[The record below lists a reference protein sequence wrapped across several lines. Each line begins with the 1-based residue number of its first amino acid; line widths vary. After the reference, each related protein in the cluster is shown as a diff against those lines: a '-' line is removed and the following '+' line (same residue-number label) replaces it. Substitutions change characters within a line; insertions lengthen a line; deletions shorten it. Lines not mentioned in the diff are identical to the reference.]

1 MSSAPTPSTAA
12 TEAPSGRIFG
22 PGAIIA
28 VLCLGSL
35 SGSLMQSLVIPIQS
49 ELPRLLG
56 TDPGSASWAV
66 TATLLAAAVTMPVS
80 GRLADIYGKKKVLV
94 ASAAILVV
102 GSAIAALSST
112 LAPFLVGRA
121 LQGVAMGYIPVAISM
136 VREVAPPEKRAG
148 AVAAVSATLGVGG
161 ALGLPLSA
169 WIAEDYSWHGL
180 FWLSTVLAAVIVVST
195 AIVVPG
201 IHDEHPAR
209 IDLVGVLGL
218 AVGLSAVLI
227 GVSKGSEWGW
237 TSGRTVGGI
246 VGGLVV
252 LGAWA
257 VYELRH
263 HDPLVDLRTTARR
276 PVLFTNLA
284 AVLIGFGMMAQAIVV
299 PQLLEM
305 PESTGYGLGQS
316 ILHAGLWM
324 APGGLMMMAFAPVS
338 SRLINSVGA
347 RITLAVGAG
356 VISAGYVV
364 ALALM
369 SAPWQLMVASL
380 VASAGVG
387 IGYAAMPTLILD
399 NVPLHEAGSG
409 VGVNALMR
417 SVGTTVAG
425 AVMAAILTSDT
436 TRLGGV
442 EIPAEGAFRLCFL
455 VGAAAALAGALVALL
470 VPRQGHRERAS
481 VAGPSLAAQ
490 PASS

>member
-1 MSSAPTPSTAA
+1 MSSATPSTETT
-12 TEAPSGRIFG
+12 TETPGRFG
-22 PGAIIA
+22 PGVVLS

-35 SGSLMQSLVIPIQS
+35 SGALMQSLVIPIQS
-49 ELPRLLG
+49 ELPLLLHTG
-56 TDPGSASWAV
+56 AGSASWAV

-80 GRLADIYGKKKVLV
+80 GRLADMYGKKKVLV
-94 ASAAILVV
+94 ASAGILAIGSLV
-102 GSAIAALSST
+102 AALSST
-112 LAPFLVGRA
+112 LAPFLVGRV

-136 VREVAPPEKRAG
+136 VREVAPPERAAG

-180 FWLSTVLAAVIVVST
+180 FWLSTALAVVILLLT
-195 AIVVPG
+195 ALVVPG

-209 IDLVGVLGL
+209 IDLLGVVGL
-218 AVGLSAVLI
+218 AVGLSSALI

-237 TSGRTVGGI
+237 GDARTLGSIIGG
-246 VGGLVV
+246 VLV
-252 LGAWA
+252 LAAWS

-263 HDPLVDLRTTARR
+263 HDPLIDLRTTTRR

-305 PESTGYGLGQS
+305 PTQTGYGLGQS
-316 ILHAGLWM
+316 ILEAGLWM
-324 APGGLMMMAFAPVS
+324 APGGLMMMVFAPVS
-338 SRLINSVGA
+338 SRMMSTIGARVTLSVGA
-347 RITLAVGAG
+347 A
-356 VISAGYVV
+356 VISLGYVL

-369 SAPWQLMVASL
+369 AAPWQLMVASL

-399 NVPLHEAGSG
+399 NVPAHEAGSG

-436 TRLGGV
+436 VRLAPGV
-442 EIPAEGAFRLCFL
+442 EIPDEGAFQLCFL

-470 VPRQGHRERAS
+470 VPRQTRRDSEAT
-481 VAGPSLAAQ
+481 AYLEAQ
-490 PASS
+490 PATS